1 MALLAAALPHA
12 DTNIEVSLMTE
23 LNPAERAALNRFERA
38 RAAGAAERTAMNLA
52 AWAWLEQRPT
62 DSLPV
67 ALQEVTRMVRR
78 GQRPQPRISH

>member
-1 MALLAAALPHA
+1 
-12 DTNIEVSLMTE
+12 
-23 LNPAERAALNRFERA
+23 LNAAERAALSRFERA

-67 ALQEVTRMVRR
+67 ALREVSRMVRR
-78 GQRPQPRISH
+78 GPRAQPRLSH